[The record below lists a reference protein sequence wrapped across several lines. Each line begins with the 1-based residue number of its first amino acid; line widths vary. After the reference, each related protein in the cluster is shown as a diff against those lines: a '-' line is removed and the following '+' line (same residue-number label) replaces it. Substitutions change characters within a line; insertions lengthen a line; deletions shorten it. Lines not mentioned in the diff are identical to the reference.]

1 MGSLTEVHKKVIIV
15 LLLVLL
21 PLVIYWNV
29 QDFGFTNYD
38 DHLYVTENY
47 QVQEGLTWRGALDV
61 FYDISTGN
69 WHPLTMLSHMLDWE
83 LFGWKA
89 GGHHWTNVLL
99 HILNGVL
106 LFLLL
111 HRLTGALWRSA
122 LVAALFAVH
131 PLNVESVAW
140 VSERKNVLSSFF
152 WFLTLLFYV
161 GYARQPGWKR
171 YLPVLIC
178 FVLGLMSKAMLV
190 TLPFVLL
197 LMDYWP
203 LNRTVVE
210 TGSSLEKQGE
220 LSLAKVG
227 WGRLIWEKTPL
238 FFLTAVF
245 SAVTLYAQHST
256 DALSNLDVL
265 PLFTRLQNAVVAYS
279 LYLKKMVWPF
289 DLSVFYPYNKI
300 SPDKMLLSL
309 SVIFLLSGIVFCL
322 RKQRYLTVGWFWFL
336 GTLVPVIGLV
346 QVGHQS
352 IADRYAYIP
361 LVGLFIAMSWGMG
374 EFTKINKYLKNILTI
389 IFMLFLLA
397 LSVVCWQ
404 RCQLWG
410 DEVALWSDVLKNHQ
424 QAFAYNFLGLAYAEK
439 GQNDLAMKNYAL
451 AIAID
456 PGFAEAL
463 NNRGILNA
471 RLNQFGK
478 ALNDYDQSIRINPRN
493 IPAYYNRGRLHLKM
507 NRREAAFSDFT
518 QVLRIN
524 ANLPKAYLNRGFI
537 FGLSGRH
544 DLALA
549 EYQKALRIH
558 PTFLDAYFGR
568 GISLLFMGRYKEA
581 ALDFHWILQRN
592 PNHIG
597 ALNNMGL
604 VLAAIG
610 QYGEAAKQY
619 RKILQI
625 QPNDQR
631 ALANLQA
638 LEDTIKQQ
646 GRN

>member
-1 MGSLTEVHKKVIIV
+1 LGSLTEVHKKVIIV

-245 SAVTLYAQHST
+245 SAVTLYAQHKISVMA
-256 DALSNLDVL
+256 DLRVF
-265 PLFTRLQNAVVAYS
+265 PFTIRIFNAIQSYF
-279 LYLKKMVWPF
+279 LYIKKMFWPT
-289 DLSVFYPYNKI
+289 DLFVFYPMGDVSIWN
-300 SPDKMLLSL
+300 LLFAAIIIIIITL
-309 SVIFLLSGIVFCL
+309 FCCHYY
-322 RKQRYLTVGWFWFL
+322 KKYAYLAVGWFWFL
-336 GTLVPVIGLV
+336 GTLTPVIGLV
-346 QVGHQS
+346 QVGAQS
-352 IADRYAYIP
+352 MADRYAYIP
-361 LVGLFIAMSWGMG
+361 LIGLFLMFSFGLADLSKKIPAKKLIVAMSC
-374 EFTKINKYLKNILTI
+374 FVLVIL
-389 IFMLFLLA
+389 
-397 LSVVCWQ
+397 SC
-404 RCQLWG
+404 R
-410 DEVALWSDVLKNHQ
+410 
-424 QAFAYNFLGLAYAEK
+424 AYNQVQYWENDERLYTHAIQKGGPHVILLKYLGLAMLDANKPEK
-439 GQNDLAMKNYAL
+439 AAALFRQAISKQNKNIELYNSLGVAL
-451 AIAID
+451 IMM
-456 PGFAEAL
+456 GKSAEAEE
-463 NNRGILNA
+463 
-471 RLNQFGK
+471 QFK
-478 ALNDYDQSIRINPRN
+478 
-493 IPAYYNRGRLHLKM
+493 K
-507 NRREAAFSDFT
+507 T
-518 QVLRIN
+518 LRFN
-524 ANLPKAYLNRGFI
+524 SKAYLAHNNLGMIYLNQGKDDEAIRHFQEAI
-537 FGLSGRH
+537 RLQPRLANAHYRLST
-544 DLALA
+544 
-549 EYQKALRIH
+549 I
-558 PTFLDAYFGR
+558 
-568 GISLLFMGRYKEA
+568 
-581 ALDFHWILQRN
+581 
-592 PNHIG
+592 
-597 ALNNMGL
+597 
-604 VLAAIG
+604 
-610 QYGEAAKQY
+610 Y
-619 RKILQI
+619 RKQNMREKVDDHYNEAIRYNPEFKRL
-625 QPNDQR
+625 
-631 ALANLQA
+631 
-638 LEDTIKQQ
+638 K
-646 GRN
+646 